1 MPPMTQ
7 PDLFTLEHTPAAAR
21 GPVQSQLTLA
31 SLGRDESLK
40 ANIARAVLACSTR
53 RYSKWSHEE
62 NRLVTVTDTRMP
74 VTDDDIT
81 DRLEF
86 VHGRRF
92 QRNVVARTR
101 GLMER
106 DGWFDPVPDV
116 QGRTGRP
123 THAVLP
129 SARLFELRRDLLAT

>member
-1 MPPMTQ
+1 MYDQ
-7 PDLFTLEHTPAAAR
+7 PSIFATEHTPAAAR

-31 SLGRDESLK
+31 SLGKDESLK
-40 ANIARAVLACSTR
+40 ANIARAVVVCARREEL
-53 RYSKWSHEE
+53 RYSSDGEGIAVIWD
-62 NRLVTVTDTRMP
+62 RP

-81 DRLEF
+81 DTLERR
-86 VHGRRF
+86 HGYRF

-116 QGRTGRP
+116 TGRTGRP
-123 THAVLP
+123 THAIVP
-129 SARLFELRRDLLAT
+129 SARLLELYGHA

>member
-31 SLGRDESLK
+31 SLGKDHSLK
-40 ANIARAVLACSTR
+40 AHIARAVMAQSFR
-53 RYSKWSHEE
+53 RYSRW
-62 NRLVTVTDTRMP
+62 NAAVGALVPCSDNERP

-81 DRLEF
+81 DFLEQMN
-86 VHGRRF
+86 GRRY

-106 DGWFDPVPDV
+106 DGWFDPTEDV
-116 QGRTGRP
+116 KGRTGRP
-123 THAVLP
+123 THAVVP
-129 SARLFELRRDLLAT
+129 SLRLLQLMAAD